1 MQQLTQKL
9 SNGEMTV
16 QEMPA
21 PVLGKGMVLVKN
33 HYSLIS
39 AGTEGST
46 ASTARKSL
54 IGKAKERPQQVK
66 QVLEVLAQQ
75 GPVQTY
81 RAVTKK
87 LEAYSPLGYSSAGEV
102 MAVGEGV
109 SGFTMGDWVACA
121 GAGYANH
128 AEIIA
133 VPVNLCVKI
142 PENTDLKAASYNTLG
157 AIALQSIRQ
166 ADLRLGETC
175 AVIGLGLLGQLTG
188 LMLKASGVNVI
199 GIDVSEPPVKLAQE
213 HFAGLA
219 LTRNTPGI
227 ENQIAEYT
235 NGLGADAVIIAAATT
250 STDPINFAGAIA
262 RKKGKVVILG
272 AVPTGFER
280 DPHWYKKELQLLMSC
295 SYGPGRYDLNYEEK
309 GIDYPAAYVRWTEK
323 RNMEAFQQLL
333 ANGSINLDY
342 LTTHEFSLQ
351 DAPKAYDMIVNK
363 SEPYLGIILKYD
375 TEKPVQLKNKV
386 ITGSSKPVSKINIG
400 FIGAGSYAQGNLLPN
415 IPQKNSDIV
424 CKGVL
429 TNSGTT
435 SKRVAERFGFEFC
448 TSNEK
453 EILENPDIN
462 TLFIATRHDSHAE
475 YVLKGLQAG
484 KHIFVEKPLCLTKE
498 ELERIIE
505 AMSLRGEAPRNEG
518 ASAKQPVEIS
528 SNRTKNNEV
537 QRSLPRQPVGPP
549 QKKPNE
555 EPTANDEQ
563 IASSL
568 PADASRNDGPKSVL
582 MVGFNRRFSAL
593 STTLKKQMGSGHMS
607 MIYRVSAGH
616 IPGDTWIQDME
627 IGGGRVI
634 GEACHFIDYL
644 TWLNGSL
651 PVSVYASALPDAGGH
666 NDTVNINITFANGST
681 GVVAYYANGP
691 KSMPKEYIEVFHNGS
706 SGVINNFKEL
716 RLFGKS
722 KQKKKLL
729 NLDKG
734 QKQMV
739 KQFLQSLITGKPLI
753 PFEEI
758 VAVTKATFAVLE
770 SIKTGQVVKID

>member
-16 QEMPA
+16 QEMPT

-54 IGKAKERPQQVK
+54 LGKAKERPQQVK

-87 LEAYSPLGYSSAGEV
+87 LEAYSPLGYSLAGEV
-102 MAVGEGV
+102 IAVGDGV
-109 SGFTMGDWVACA
+109 TQFTTGDWVACA
-121 GAGYANH
+121 GVGFANH

-133 VPVNLCVKI
+133 VPVNLCVKL

-199 GIDVSEPPVKLAQE
+199 GIDVSEPPVKLAQQ

-235 NGLGADAVIIAAATT
+235 NGLGADVVIIAAATT

-280 DPHWYKKELQLLMSC
+280 DPYWYKKELELKMSC

-333 ANGSINLDY
+333 AGGTMDISY
-342 LTTHEFSLQ
+342 LTTHEFSLE
-351 DAPKAYDMIVNK
+351 DAPKAYDMIVTK
-363 SEPYLGIILKYD
+363 SEPYLGIILKYN
-375 TEKPVQLKNKV
+375 TEKPVQLQNKV
-386 ITGSSKPVSKINIG
+386 KTGESKPVSKINIG

-415 IPQKNSDIV
+415 IPKNNDVV

-429 TNSGTT
+429 TNNGTT

-448 TSNEK
+448 TSNEND
-453 EILENPDIN
+453 ILENPDIN

-475 YVLKGLQAG
+475 YVLKGLESN
-484 KHIFVEKPLCLTKE
+484 KHIFVEKPLCLTLSD
-498 ELERIIE
+498 LEKI
-505 AMSLRGEAPRNEG
+505 RNKKYG
-518 ASAKQPVEIS
+518 IS
-528 SNRTKNNEV
+528 NN
-537 QRSLPRQPVGPP
+537 L
-549 QKKPNE
+549 
-555 EPTANDEQ
+555 Q
-563 IASSL
+563 I
-568 PADASRNDGPKSVL
+568 

-593 STTLKKQMGSGHMS
+593 STILKDQIGNGPMS
-607 MIYRVSAGH
+607 MIYRVNAGH
-616 IPGDTWIQDME
+616 IAGDTWIQDME
-627 IGGGRVI
+627 IGGGRII

-651 PVSVYASALPDAGGH
+651 PVSVYATALPDAGGF
-666 NDTVNINITFANGST
+666 NDTVNINITFGNGST

-716 RLFGKS
+716 RMFGKT

-734 QKQMV
+734 QKIMV
-739 KQFLQSLITGKPLI
+739 ELFLKSILNGEPLI

-758 VAVTKATFAVLE
+758 YSVTKATFAVLE
-770 SIKTGQVVKID
+770 SIKTGHVVKID